1 MGAIFLAIKIFSRTP
16 RLRLSYSPM
25 NEPTPLHLHLISD
38 STGQTVGSVARAVLA
53 LFPQYEAREHHWVLI
68 HSQNQLERALTA
80 IAETPGPVLYTL
92 TQPELQA
99 RLEAWGRS
107 QDWPC
112 IAVLDETIA
121 RLSAHL
127 GETARSRPG
136 QQHALDEEYFRRIDA
151 MHFAMELDDGRN
163 PDRLKEAEIILV
175 GVSRSSKTPTSL
187 YLANYGL
194 RVANI
199 PFVPEVELPAAL
211 FDKSTSQALIVGLT
225 KEARAL
231 GEYRKSRLRS
241 LARRSG
247 APVANPSGAGAD
259 ESTTSNLASNFAGS
273 YADQEAI
280 RAELLAAR
288 RVFARNGWA
297 VVDVTRRSIEETAAA
312 ILALYE
318 ERVRTAPNPD
328 SKQQG

>member
-1 MGAIFLAIKIFSRTP
+1 MS
-16 RLRLSYSPM
+16 
-25 NEPTPLHLHLISD
+25 EPTPLHLHLVSD
-38 STGQTVGSVARAVLA
+38 STGQTVGSVARAVMA
-53 LFPQYEAREHHWVLI
+53 LFPHYEAREHHWVLV
-68 HSQNQLERALTA
+68 HSLNQLERALTA

-99 RLEAWGRS
+99 RVEEWGRS

-121 RLSAHL
+121 RLSARL
-127 GETARSRPG
+127 GATARSRPG
-136 QQHALDEEYFRRIDA
+136 QQYALDEEYFRRIDA

-163 PDRLKEAEIILV
+163 PERLKEAEIILV

-199 PFVPEVELPAAL
+199 PFVPELELPPAL
-211 FDKSTSQALIVGLT
+211 FDQSTAQALIVGLT

-241 LARRSG
+241 LAQRSG
-247 APVANPSGAGAD
+247 STVSGSIVSKSGTVPSPPDTPA
-259 ESTTSNLASNFAGS
+259 ESSNTPDTTSQSFAGN
-273 YADQEAI
+273 YADHEAI

-288 RVFARNGWA
+288 RVFTRHGWA

-318 ERVRTAPNPD
+318 ERGRQ
-328 SKQQG
+328 KE